1 MRMARMVVRIFNRE
15 YALKTS
21 GSETDLLRIADIVDS
36 SMREISE
43 NTKVVSTERIAV
55 LAALNIA
62 DQLIK
67 FKEEKERLERE
78 LELRAKKLLRL
89 IDEEEREESK
99 E

>member
-1 MRMARMVVRIFNRE
+1 MARMVVRIFNRE
-15 YALKTS
+15 YALKTL

-36 SMREISE
+36 NMRDISE
-43 NTKVVSTERIAV
+43 NTSVVSTERIAV

-62 DQLIK
+62 GELIR

-78 LELRAKKLLRL
+78 LELRAKKLIRL
-89 IDEEEREESK
+89 IDEEEREES

>member
-1 MRMARMVVRIFNRE
+1 MARMVVRIFNRE
-15 YALKTS
+15 YALKTT

-62 DQLIK
+62 GQLIK

-78 LELRAKKLLRL
+78 VELRARKLLRL
-89 IDEEEREESK
+89 IDEEEREESNQ
-99 E
+99 